1 MARLPREEIRSAP
14 RPPRGRRGYAL
25 RRRLEGIDLRCAR
38 PGTNFGKLWTASTVS
53 FLGDGVTLAAGPLLA
68 ASVTRDPV
76 LVAGVAVA
84 QQLPWLLFSLPGG
97 ALVDRLDR
105 RLVMWISDAVRSA
118 TIGLLGIAVLFDLAN
133 LPVIYAAFFVLGAAT
148 VPFAAASTSI
158 LPSVVA
164 KGRLA
169 GANGRLFGAQV
180 VAGQMVGPPLGGLLF
195 ASSAPLPFLLDAGS
209 FAAAAALVLAMGG
222 SFRATRPGET
232 PRTTLGAEIS
242 EGFAWL
248 WGHRLLRTL
257 AMALGMMNLTSAAT
271 FAILVLFAGERLGL
285 GPVGYGVLLSSLAVG
300 GVLGALSA
308 GRIAGRLGAGTTM
321 RAGLLV
327 EASTSAA
334 IALSHNAYVV
344 GAMLALFGFHAIVWN
359 VVTISLRQE
368 LVPDGLLGRVNSSY
382 RLLGMGGTAAG
393 ALLGG
398 LLAKG
403 FGLAAPF
410 WFAAASVAALTVVAW
425 RILGN
430 GVVAA
435 ARENAD
441 LTTRGPRG

>member
-1 MARLPREEIRSAP
+1 MLSK
-14 RPPRGRRGYAL
+14 GD
-25 RRRLEGIDLRCAR
+25 LEGIDLRFAR

-105 RLVMWISDAVRSA
+105 RRVMWISDAVRCA
-118 TIGLLGIAVLFDLAN
+118 AIGFLGGAVLLDLAS
-133 LPVIYAAFFVLGAAT
+133 LPILYAAFFVLGAAT
-148 VPFAAASTSI
+148 VPFSAASTSI
-158 LPSVVA
+158 LPSVVTRE
-164 KGRLA
+164 GLA

-195 ASSAPLPFLLDAGS
+195 ASSTSLPFLVDAGS
-209 FAAAAALVLAMGG
+209 FVAASALVLAMDGT
-222 SFRATRPGET
+222 FRATGLQEA
-232 PRTTLGAEIS
+232 PRTTLRAEIS

-257 AMALGMMNLTSAAT
+257 AMALGVMNLTSAAT
-271 FAILVLFAGERLGL
+271 IAVLVLFAGGRLGL
-285 GPVGYGVLLSSLAVG
+285 GSVGYGLLLSSLAVG
-300 GVLGALSA
+300 GVLGALCA
-308 GRIAGRLGAGTTM
+308 GRVVGWLGAGTTM
-321 RAGLLV
+321 RGGLLV
-327 EASTSAA
+327 EASTSAV
-334 IALSHNAYVV
+334 IALSHNTYVV
-344 GAMLALFGFHAIVWN
+344 GTMLALFGFHAIVWN

-382 RLLGMGGTAAG
+382 RLLGMGGAAVG

-403 FGLAAPF
+403 FGLTAPF
-410 WFAAASVAALTVVAW
+410 WFAAASVAVMTIVSW
-425 RILGN
+425 RTLGN
-430 GVVAA
+430 GTVTAA
-435 ARENAD
+435 QENAN
-441 LTTRGPRG
+441 TP

>member
-1 MARLPREEIRSAP
+1 MLSK
-14 RPPRGRRGYAL
+14 GD
-25 RRRLEGIDLRCAR
+25 LEGIDLRFAR

-105 RLVMWISDAVRSA
+105 RRVMWISDAVRCA
-118 TIGLLGIAVLFDLAN
+118 AIGFLGGAVLLDLAS
-133 LPVIYAAFFVLGAAT
+133 LPILYAAFFVLGAAT
-148 VPFAAASTSI
+148 VPFSAASTSI
-158 LPSVVA
+158 LPSVVTRE
-164 KGRLA
+164 GLA

-195 ASSAPLPFLLDAGS
+195 ASSTSLPFLVDAGS
-209 FAAAAALVLAMGG
+209 FVAASALVLAMDGT
-222 SFRATRPGET
+222 FRATGLQEV
-232 PRTTLGAEIS
+232 PRTTLRAEIS

-257 AMALGMMNLTSAAT
+257 AMALGVMNLTSAAT
-271 FAILVLFAGERLGL
+271 IAVLVLFAGGRLGL
-285 GPVGYGVLLSSLAVG
+285 GSLGYGLLLSSLAVG
-300 GVLGALSA
+300 GVLGALCA
-308 GRIAGRLGAGTTM
+308 GRVVGWLGAGTTM
-321 RAGLLV
+321 RGGLLV
-327 EASTSAA
+327 EASTSAV
-334 IALSHNAYVV
+334 IALSHNTYVV
-344 GAMLALFGFHAIVWN
+344 GTMLALFGFHAIVWN

-382 RLLGMGGTAAG
+382 RLLGMGGAAVG

-403 FGLAAPF
+403 FGLTAPF
-410 WFAAASVAALTVVAW
+410 WFAAASVAVMTVVAW
-425 RILGN
+425 RTLGN
-430 GVVAA
+430 GTVTA
-435 ARENAD
+435 ARENAN
-441 LTTRGPRG
+441 TPI

>member
-1 MARLPREEIRSAP
+1 MLSK
-14 RPPRGRRGYAL
+14 GD
-25 RRRLEGIDLRCAR
+25 LEGIDLRFAR

-68 ASVTRDPV
+68 ASVTRDPI

-105 RLVMWISDAVRSA
+105 RRVMWISDAVRCA
-118 TIGLLGIAVLFDLAN
+118 AIGFLGGAVLLDLAS
-133 LPVIYAAFFVLGAAT
+133 LPILYAAFFVLGAAT
-148 VPFAAASTSI
+148 VPFSAASTSI
-158 LPSVVA
+158 LPSVVTRE
-164 KGRLA
+164 GLA

-195 ASSAPLPFLLDAGS
+195 ASSTSLPFLVDAGS
-209 FAAAAALVLAMGG
+209 FVAASALVLAMDGT
-222 SFRATRPGET
+222 FRATGLQEA
-232 PRTTLGAEIS
+232 PRTTLRAEIS

-257 AMALGMMNLTSAAT
+257 AMALGVMNLTSAAT
-271 FAILVLFAGERLGL
+271 IAVLVLFAGGRLGL
-285 GPVGYGVLLSSLAVG
+285 GSVGYGLLLSSLAVG
-300 GVLGALSA
+300 GVLGALCA
-308 GRIAGRLGAGTTM
+308 GRVVGWLGAGTTM
-321 RAGLLV
+321 RGGLLV
-327 EASTSAA
+327 EASTSAV
-334 IALSHNAYVV
+334 IALSHNTYVV
-344 GAMLALFGFHAIVWN
+344 GTMLALFGFHAIVWN

-382 RLLGMGGTAAG
+382 RLLGMGGAAVG

-403 FGLAAPF
+403 FGLTAPF
-410 WFAAASVAALTVVAW
+410 WFAAASVAVMTVVAW
-425 RILGN
+425 RTLGN
-430 GVVAA
+430 GTVTAA
-435 ARENAD
+435 QENAN
-441 LTTRGPRG
+441 TP

>member
-1 MARLPREEIRSAP
+1 MLSK
-14 RPPRGRRGYAL
+14 GD
-25 RRRLEGIDLRCAR
+25 LEGIDLRFAR

-105 RLVMWISDAVRSA
+105 RRVMWISDAVRCA
-118 TIGLLGIAVLFDLAN
+118 AIGFLGGAVLLDLAS
-133 LPVIYAAFFVLGAAT
+133 LPILYAAFFVLGAAT
-148 VPFAAASTSI
+148 VPFSAASTSI
-158 LPSVVA
+158 LPSVVTRE
-164 KGRLA
+164 GLA

-195 ASSAPLPFLLDAGS
+195 ASSTSLPFLVDAGS
-209 FAAAAALVLAMGG
+209 FVAASALVLAMDGT
-222 SFRATRPGET
+222 FRATELQEA
-232 PRTTLGAEIS
+232 PRTTLRAEIS

-257 AMALGMMNLTSAAT
+257 AMALGVMNLTSAAT
-271 FAILVLFAGERLGL
+271 IAVLVLFAGGRLGL
-285 GPVGYGVLLSSLAVG
+285 GSVGYGLLLSSLAVG
-300 GVLGALSA
+300 GVLGALCA
-308 GRIAGRLGAGTTM
+308 GRVVGWLGAGTTM
-321 RAGLLV
+321 RGGLLV
-327 EASTSAA
+327 EASTSAV
-334 IALSHNAYVV
+334 IALSHNTYVV
-344 GAMLALFGFHAIVWN
+344 GTMLALFGFHAIVWN

-382 RLLGMGGTAAG
+382 RLLGMGGAAVG

-403 FGLAAPF
+403 FGLTAPF
-410 WFAAASVAALTVVAW
+410 WFAAASVAVMTIVSW
-425 RILGN
+425 RTLGN
-430 GVVAA
+430 GTVTA
-435 ARENAD
+435 ARENAN
-441 LTTRGPRG
+441 TPI

>member
-1 MARLPREEIRSAP
+1 MLSK
-14 RPPRGRRGYAL
+14 GD
-25 RRRLEGIDLRCAR
+25 LEGIDLRFAR

-68 ASVTRDPV
+68 ASVTRDPL

-105 RLVMWISDAVRSA
+105 RRVMWISDAVRCA
-118 TIGLLGIAVLFDLAN
+118 AIGFLGGAVLLDLAS
-133 LPVIYAAFFVLGAAT
+133 LPILYAAFFVLGAAT
-148 VPFAAASTSI
+148 VPFSAASTSI
-158 LPSVVA
+158 LPSVVTRE
-164 KGRLA
+164 GLA

-195 ASSAPLPFLLDAGS
+195 ASSTSLPFLVDAGS
-209 FAAAAALVLAMGG
+209 FVAASALVLAMDGT
-222 SFRATRPGET
+222 FRATGLQEA
-232 PRTTLGAEIS
+232 PRTTLRAEIS

-257 AMALGMMNLTSAAT
+257 AMALGVMNLTSAAT
-271 FAILVLFAGERLGL
+271 IAVLVLFAGGRLGL
-285 GPVGYGVLLSSLAVG
+285 GSVGYGLLLSSLAVG
-300 GVLGALSA
+300 GVLGALCA
-308 GRIAGRLGAGTTM
+308 GRVVGWLGAGTTM
-321 RAGLLV
+321 RGGLLV
-327 EASTSAA
+327 EASTSAV
-334 IALSHNAYVV
+334 IALSHNTYVV
-344 GAMLALFGFHAIVWN
+344 GTMLALFGFHAIVWN

-382 RLLGMGGTAAG
+382 RLLGMGGAAVG

-403 FGLAAPF
+403 FGLTAPF
-410 WFAAASVAALTVVAW
+410 WFAAASVAVMTVVAW
-425 RILGN
+425 RTLGN
-430 GVVAA
+430 GTVTA
-435 ARENAD
+435 ARENAN
-441 LTTRGPRG
+441 TPI